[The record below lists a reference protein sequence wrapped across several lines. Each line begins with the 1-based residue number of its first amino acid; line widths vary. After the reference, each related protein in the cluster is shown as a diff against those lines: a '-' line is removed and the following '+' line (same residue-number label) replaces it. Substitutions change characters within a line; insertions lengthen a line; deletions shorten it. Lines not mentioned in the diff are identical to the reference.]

1 MGLFDV
7 LRGWFGGAR
16 RERDDEDAPGLEAVI
31 DALEA
36 LRAPALRL
44 EPGGRGF
51 HRLGGLPSLPP
62 GLDWPEWRGRPLAF
76 LLQLD
81 LATLPRVPGLPELP
95 ASGLLW
101 WFYDAQQS
109 TWGFDPEDRGSWRV
123 LYAADATPADC
134 APAPPPEGLVPD
146 ELFEPVGLRPVPVAS
161 WPPEEAPE
169 VQALDLTDAQL
180 DAWAALRE
188 DDARVPLHQLG
199 GHPAPIQ
206 HADMAMECQLASH
219 GLYQGDDRHAD
230 HPLLPRLA
238 PGADDWVLLL
248 QLDSDD
254 AAGMQWG
261 DAGMLYI
268 WIRRQDL
275 AAGRFDA
282 AWQLLQ
288 CH

>member
-1 MGLFDV
+1 MGLFDI
-7 LRGWFGGAR
+7 LRGWFGAPR
-16 RERDDEDAPGLEAVI
+16 RAPDDGDAPGLEAVR

-44 EPGGRGF
+44 EHGGRGF
-51 HRLGGLPSLPP
+51 NRLGGLPSLPP
-62 GLDWPEWRGRPLAF
+62 GLEWPEWRGRPLAF

-95 ASGLLW
+95 EAGLLW
-101 WFYDAQQS
+101 WFYDAGQS
-109 TWGFDPEDRGSWRV
+109 TWGFDPEDRGSWR
-123 LYAADATPADC
+123 LLFAEAAPADC
-134 APAPPPEGLVPD
+134 SPQAPPEGLVPED
-146 ELFEPVGLRPVPVAS
+146 LFEPLGLRATPVRS
-161 WPPEEAPE
+161 WPADEDPA
-169 VQALDLTDAQL
+169 VQALALAPRQWEAFD
-180 DAWAALRE
+180 ALRAE
-188 DDARVPLHQLG
+188 DARIPLHQLG

-206 HADMAMECQLASH
+206 HAGMALECQLASH

-230 HPLLPRLA
+230 HPLRPSLA
-238 PGADDWVLLL
+238 AGAADWVLLL

-261 DAGMLYI
+261 DAGLLYL

-275 AAGRFDA
+275 AARRFEA